1 MVSSSAYDLFEDEE
15 ELDIVKLV
23 STDAN
28 DSNQYL
34 LFIGSDGQ
42 YYAKNVSK
50 IEELVVYKDLD
61 IVYNND
67 NSLVIGTADV
77 RGEMLTLVNFD
88 HWMGGEILEEK
99 DYELVIIVAF
109 GGYKFGLIVKEV
121 DYITT
126 IESEDMQDSSSGNSR
141 ATFTSRVMVQNQ
153 EVLCTIV
160 DSDKMIVDV
169 FGAKK
174 DKIEMDLESLYKE
187 EISDKIVLFA
197 DDSKLVRNLIV
208 KVASKIGIRFKVYEN
223 GAELLEG
230 IKEFTSKEIGLI
242 VTDIE
247 MPVMGGKDVI
257 KNVRTLPEYDDI
269 NILVF
274 TNMSNDIMREELIG
288 VGAKEVVTKIDVDE
302 LVNSVKKYIR

>member
-1 MVSSSAYDLFEDEE
+1 MTSSPYDLFEDEE

-34 LFIGSDGQ
+34 LFEGSDGQ

-50 IEELVVYKDLD
+50 IEELVVYKDLE

-67 NSLVIGTADV
+67 HSLVVGTADV

-88 HWMGGEILEEK
+88 HWMGGEVLDEK

-109 GGYKFGLIVKEV
+109 GGYKFGVVVKEV

-126 IESEDMQDSSSGNSR
+126 IEAEDMQDSSSGNSR
-141 ATFTSRVMVQNQ
+141 ATFTSKVIVQNQ

-160 DSDKMIVDV
+160 DSDKMILDV

-174 DKIEMDLESLYKE
+174 DKIDMDLESLYEE
-187 EISDKIVLFA
+187 EISQKMVLFA
-197 DDSKLVRNLIV
+197 DDSRLVRNLIV
-208 KVASKIGIRFKVYEN
+208 KVAGKIGIRFKVYEN

-230 IKEFTSKEIGLI
+230 IQKYEPDELGLI

-257 KNVRTLPEYDDI
+257 KGVSELHKYDDI

-274 TNMSNDIMREELIG
+274 TNMSNDIMREELVG

-302 LVNSVKKYIR
+302 LVNAIKKYIR

>member
-1 MVSSSAYDLFEDEE
+1 MTSSPYDLFEDEE

-34 LFIGSDGQ
+34 LFEGSDGQ

-50 IEELVVYKDLD
+50 IEELVVYKDLE

-67 NSLVIGTADV
+67 HSLVVGTADV

-88 HWMGGEILEEK
+88 HWMGGEVLDEK

-109 GGYKFGLIVKEV
+109 GGYKFGVVVKEV

-126 IESEDMQDSSSGNSR
+126 IEAEDMQDSSSGNSR
-141 ATFTSRVMVQNQ
+141 ATFTSKVIVQNQ

-160 DSDKMIVDV
+160 DSDKMILDV

-174 DKIEMDLESLYKE
+174 DKIDMDLESLYEE
-187 EISDKIVLFA
+187 EISQKMVLFA
-197 DDSKLVRNLIV
+197 DDSRLVRNLIV
-208 KVASKIGIRFKVYEN
+208 KVAGKIGIRFKVYEN

-230 IKEFTSKEIGLI
+230 IQKYEPDELGLI

-257 KNVRTLPEYDDI
+257 KGVSELHKYDDI

-302 LVNSVKKYIR
+302 LVNTIKKYIR

>member
-1 MVSSSAYDLFEDEE
+1 MTSSPYDLFEDEE

-34 LFIGSDGQ
+34 LFEGSDGQ

-50 IEELVVYKDLD
+50 IEELVVYKDLE

-67 NSLVIGTADV
+67 HSLVVGTADV

-88 HWMGGEILEEK
+88 HWMGGEVLDEK
-99 DYELVIIVAF
+99 EYELVIIVAF
-109 GGYKFGLIVKEV
+109 GGYKFGVVVKEV

-126 IESEDMQDSSSGNSR
+126 IEAEDMQDSSSGNSR
-141 ATFTSRVMVQNQ
+141 ATFTSKVIVQNQ

-160 DSDKMIVDV
+160 DSDKMILDV

-174 DKIEMDLESLYKE
+174 DKIDMDLESLYEE
-187 EISDKIVLFA
+187 EISQKMVLFA
-197 DDSKLVRNLIV
+197 DDSRLVRNLIV
-208 KVASKIGIRFKVYEN
+208 KVAGKIGIRFKVYEN

-230 IKEFTSKEIGLI
+230 IQKYEPDELGLI

-257 KNVRTLPEYDDI
+257 KGVSELHKYDDI

-302 LVNSVKKYIR
+302 LVNAIKKYIR

>member
-1 MVSSSAYDLFEDEE
+1 MTSSPYDLFEDEE

-34 LFIGSDGQ
+34 LFEGSDGQ

-50 IEELVVYKDLD
+50 IDELVVYKDLE

-67 NSLVIGTADV
+67 HSLVVGTADV

-88 HWMGGEILEEK
+88 HWMGGEVLDEK

-109 GGYKFGLIVKEV
+109 GGYKFGVVVKEV

-126 IESEDMQDSSSGNSR
+126 IEAEDMQDSSSGNSR
-141 ATFTSRVMVQNQ
+141 ATFTSKVIVQNQ

-160 DSDKMIVDV
+160 DSDKMILDV

-174 DKIEMDLESLYKE
+174 DKIDMDLESLYEE
-187 EISDKIVLFA
+187 EISQKMVLFA
-197 DDSKLVRNLIV
+197 DDSRLVRNLIV
-208 KVASKIGIRFKVYEN
+208 KVAGKIGIRFKVYEN

-230 IKEFTSKEIGLI
+230 IQKYEPDELGLI

-257 KNVRTLPEYDDI
+257 KGVSELHKYDDI

-274 TNMSNDIMREELIG
+274 TNMSNDIMREELVG

-302 LVNSVKKYIR
+302 LVNAIKKYIR

>member
-1 MVSSSAYDLFEDEE
+1 MTSSPYDLFEDEE

-34 LFIGSDGQ
+34 IFEGSDGQ

-50 IEELVVYKDLD
+50 IDELVVYKDLE

-67 NSLVIGTADV
+67 HSLVVGTADV

-88 HWMGGEILEEK
+88 HWMGGEVLDEK
-99 DYELVIIVAF
+99 EYELVIIVAF
-109 GGYKFGLIVKEV
+109 GGYKFGVVVKEV

-126 IESEDMQDSSSGNSR
+126 IEAEDMQDSSSGNSR
-141 ATFTSRVMVQNQ
+141 ATFTSKVIVQNQ

-160 DSDKMIVDV
+160 DSDKMILDV

-174 DKIEMDLESLYKE
+174 DKIDMDLESLYEE
-187 EISDKIVLFA
+187 EISQKMVLFA
-197 DDSKLVRNLIV
+197 DDSRLVRNLIV
-208 KVASKIGIRFKVYEN
+208 KVAGKIGIRFKVYEN

-230 IKEFTSKEIGLI
+230 IQKYEPDELGLI

-257 KNVRTLPEYDDI
+257 KGVSELHKYDDI

-302 LVNSVKKYIR
+302 LVNAIKKYIR

>member
-1 MVSSSAYDLFEDEE
+1 MTSSPYDLFEDEE

-34 LFIGSDGQ
+34 LFEGSDGQ

-50 IEELVVYKDLD
+50 IDELVVYKDLE

-67 NSLVIGTADV
+67 HSLVVGTADV

-88 HWMGGEILEEK
+88 HWMGGEVLDEK

-109 GGYKFGLIVKEV
+109 GGYKFGVVVKEV

-126 IESEDMQDSSSGNSR
+126 IEAEDMQDSSSGNSR
-141 ATFTSRVMVQNQ
+141 ATFTSKVMVQNQ

-160 DSDKMIVDV
+160 DSDKMILDV

-174 DKIEMDLESLYKE
+174 DKIDMDLESLYEE
-187 EISDKIVLFA
+187 EISQKMVLFA
-197 DDSKLVRNLIV
+197 DDSRLVRNLIV
-208 KVASKIGIRFKVYEN
+208 KVAGKIGIRFKVYEN

-230 IKEFTSKEIGLI
+230 IQKYEPDELGLI

-257 KNVRTLPEYDDI
+257 KGVSELHKYDDI

-274 TNMSNDIMREELIG
+274 TNMSNDIMREELVG

-302 LVNSVKKYIR
+302 LVNAIKKYIR

>member
-1 MVSSSAYDLFEDEE
+1 MTSSPYDLFEDEE

-34 LFIGSDGQ
+34 IFEGSDGQ

-50 IEELVVYKDLD
+50 IDELVVYKDLE

-67 NSLVIGTADV
+67 HSLVVGTADV

-88 HWMGGEILEEK
+88 HWMGGEVLDETE
-99 DYELVIIVAF
+99 YELVIIVAF
-109 GGYKFGLIVKEV
+109 GGYKFGLVVKEV

-126 IESEDMQDSSSGNSR
+126 IEAEDMQDSSSGNSR
-141 ATFTSRVMVQNQ
+141 ATFTSKVIVQNQ

-160 DSDKMIVDV
+160 DSDKMILDV

-174 DKIEMDLESLYKE
+174 DKIDMDLESLYEE
-187 EISDKIVLFA
+187 EISQKMVLFA
-197 DDSKLVRNLIV
+197 DDSRLVRNLIV
-208 KVASKIGIRFKVYEN
+208 KVAGKIGIRFKVYEN

-230 IKEFTSKEIGLI
+230 IQKYEPDELGLI

-257 KNVRTLPEYDDI
+257 KGVSELHKYDDI

-274 TNMSNDIMREELIG
+274 TNMSNDIMREELVG

-302 LVNSVKKYIR
+302 LVNAIKKYIR